1 MSLWLRALLISRF
14 ECSVC
19 ILDLCLTFF
28 PDLTTTLALQKLPE
42 TYRAGGAVLPLS
54 GAIGGGV
61 ASFLI
66 FLEAPQGLVLPE
78 CHCEVELGKPG

>member
-1 MSLWLRALLISRF
+1 MSLWLRALLISKF

-28 PDLTTTLALQKLPE
+28 PDLATTLALQRLPE
-42 TYRAGGAVLPLS
+42 ICRAGGAELPLS
-54 GAIGGGV
+54 SAIGGGA

-66 FLEAPQGLVLPE
+66 LLEAPQGLVLPE
-78 CHCEVELGKPG
+78 CHCEVDLGKPG

>member
-1 MSLWLRALLISRF
+1 MTLWFRALLINKF

-19 ILDLCLTFF
+19 ILDLCLTFS
-28 PDLTTTLALQKLPE
+28 PDLATTLALQRLPE
-42 TYRAGGAVLPLS
+42 ICKAGGAGLPLS

-78 CHCEVELGKPG
+78 CHCEVDLGKQG